1 MQGFMNE
8 YYEKIKDSIG
18 ISEKFKKKL
27 DQDYG
32 LDTVFKRLEPNTKVQ
47 NFKHFLKE
55 NNYRVKKEKKGIFT
69 SMKNSR
75 KVSAGSSL
83 MANQTTKDAF
93 RKVHGQ
99 GNQSMV
105 IASDYQDYKEE
116 NVPHSLYRVQ
126 EKPHRHF

>member
-1 MQGFMNE
+1 VICSGENNEQMQKMQGFMNE

-32 LDTVFKRLEPNTKVQ
+32 LDAVFKRLEPNTKVQ
-47 NFKHFLKE
+47 NFKQFLKE
-55 NNYRVKKEKKGIFT
+55 NNYRVKKEKKGIFA

-93 RKVHGQ
+93 RKVQGQ

-105 IASDYQDYKEE
+105 ITSEY
-116 NVPHSLYRVQ
+116 
-126 EKPHRHF
+126 